1 MADVKASGEVRPVIG
16 AYSPNIRWGRQMVE
30 VQLKQWDYAAE
41 FIVGIGGN
49 CIGFDVLEA
58 AIGSVIDHLSEG
70 VDASQLLQV
79 KLKNADGGE
88 LLLIDEEDD
97 GEAWL
102 RPMVV
107 SVRIVDWIP
116 PTLNE
121 VRAKNGAPPVD
132 GGDCPWRPL

>member
-1 MADVKASGEVRPVIG
+1 MADVETEGAMRPVIG
-16 AYSPNIRWGRQMVE
+16 AYSPNICWGRQMVE
-30 VQLKQWDYAAE
+30 VQLRQWDYAAE
-41 FIVGIGGN
+41 FIVAIGGN
-49 CIGFDVLEA
+49 CRGFDVLEA
-58 AIGSVIDHLSEG
+58 AIGSLIDQLSEG
-70 VDASQLLQV
+70 LDASSRLQV
-79 KLKNADGGE
+79 KLKNANGEE
-88 LLLIDEEDD
+88 LLDIDEEDV

-132 GGDCPWRPL
+132 GGDCPWRPM